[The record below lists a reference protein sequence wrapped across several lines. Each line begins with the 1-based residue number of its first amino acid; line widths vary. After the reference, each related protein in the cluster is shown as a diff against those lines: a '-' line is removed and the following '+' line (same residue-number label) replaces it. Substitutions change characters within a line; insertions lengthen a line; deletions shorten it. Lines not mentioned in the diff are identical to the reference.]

1 MTAELPLAT
10 TRGPRVIRS
19 YAGLATGLTLV
30 ALVGCDVESPVAPE
44 SFTPV
49 PEMVAAV
56 TTSTA
61 TGIWIS
67 STEVSRLST
76 SGTAWT
82 NLLSRANE
90 SCGSVDLEDQTDET
104 NVCILAKALV
114 YARTGNTTYRSP
126 VITAISQIVNS
137 GTYNGTALSL
147 GRELGAYV
155 VAADLIG
162 LRYVNSSLDSSFR
175 SKLRSLRTTYT
186 TGSASSL
193 INCHERRPNNWGAH
207 CGATRAAI
215 AVYLGDTSDL
225 ARTAQVFKGYLGDR
239 ASYSGFSYGD
249 LSWQCDPTRPVGIN
263 PAGCTRYG
271 RDLGGIMPD
280 DQRRGGSYRWP
291 APKENYVWEALQ
303 GLLAQATILHRAGY
317 PVWDWQNRALRRA
330 VTWLYNVNGF
340 PAEGDDQWLPHL
352 VNDYYGSSFSA
363 RVPARAGKNFGWTDW
378 THR

>member
-1 MTAELPLAT
+1 MTTELLLVMN
-10 TRGPRVIRS
+10 RVARAVRS
-19 YAGLATGLTLV
+19 YAGRASGLTLL
-30 ALVGCDVESPVAPE
+30 ALVACDVESPVAPE

-56 TTSTA
+56 TTSTSG
-61 TGIWIS
+61 GIWIS
-67 STEVSRLST
+67 STEIARLST

-82 NLLSRANE
+82 SLLSQANE
-90 SCGSVDLEDQTDET
+90 SCGSVNLDDQEDET

-126 VITAISQIVNS
+126 VITAINQIVKS
-137 GTYNGTALSL
+137 GTYNGTALAL

-162 LRYVNSSLDSSFR
+162 LKHVNSSLDNSFR

-186 TGSASSL
+186 TGAASSL

-215 AVYLGDTSDL
+215 AVYLGDATDL
-225 ARTAQVFKGYLGDR
+225 ARTAKVLKGYLGDR
-239 ASYSGFSYGD
+239 ASYAGFSYGD
-249 LSWQCDPTRPVGIN
+249 LSWQCDPSRPVGIN

-280 DQRRGGSYRWP
+280 DQRRAGSYRWP
-291 APKENYVWEALQ
+291 APKENYVWEAMQ

-340 PAEGDDQWLPHL
+340 PAEGDDQWLPHI
-352 VNDYYGSSFSA
+352 VNDFYSTSFSA